1 MMFETE
7 NIANFANPM
16 IMRIGMETITLSY
29 EPGSDFAKALDELI
43 RNSEGVCVV
52 KRRRNEN
59 ARIAIETMRQQ
70 SEQNGNS
77 ELSLEEINDEIHQA
91 RLERKALEA

>member
-1 MMFETE
+1 
-7 NIANFANPM
+7 
-16 IMRIGMETITLSY
+16 METITLSY

-43 RNSEGVCVV
+43 RNSEGVRVV
-52 KRRRNEN
+52 RRSRNEN
-59 ARIAIETMRQQ
+59 ARMAIEAMRQQ

-77 ELSLEEINDEIHQA
+77 ELSLEEINDEIRQA

>member
-1 MMFETE
+1 
-7 NIANFANPM
+7 
-16 IMRIGMETITLSY
+16 METITLSY

-43 RNSEGVCVV
+43 RNSEGVRVV
-52 KRRRNEN
+52 RRRRNEN
-59 ARIAIETMRQQ
+59 ARMAIEAMRQQ

-77 ELSLEEINDEIHQA
+77 ELSLEEINDEIRQA

>member
-7 NIANFANPM
+7 NIATFAQPM
-16 IMRIGMETITLSY
+16 RLRISMETITLSY

-43 RNSEGVCVV
+43 RNSEGVRVV
-52 KRRRNEN
+52 RRRRNEN
-59 ARIAIETMRQQ
+59 ARMAIEAMRQQ

-77 ELSLEEINDEIHQA
+77 ELSLEEINDEIRQA